1 LNKVFYKFGFVSFM
15 LEEEENEN
23 SPVENNQN
31 NHLSIHKQNEK
42 KLIIQIF
49 EALKKNQEA
58 QIDEATN
65 LINSDYLFIFILSI
79 LNLYD
84 YYLYSTYK
92 KTNPEKIVE
101 SKNKKNKSK
110 NNSISSSV
118 SKKGEILKKISED
131 INSKIVSVSKYGA
144 FDENNNFL
152 IPFDKAKLINKDFS
166 IVYINFM
173 MNKSNMTRKKDL
185 DVKNQNIRSR
195 PEINA
200 KSKRVYNEYRKK
212 VMVKYSKL

>member
-1 LNKVFYKFGFVSFM
+1 M